1 MGFFSSI
8 GKIASIVAAPFTG
21 GGSLLP
27 AIASGGASLLG
38 GVLQNSSAK
47 SIATNNNAT
56 AIELANT
63 AHQREVKDLL
73 AAGLNPMLSAGG
85 SGSPTPSMQAAP
97 VSNVVSPAISSALAV
112 ASAKAQLENMKET
125 NENIRADTN
134 LKNAMNEKA
143 FYETVNSQ
151 LQQPLIAAQ
160 ARAATNSARS
170 SAVQADADEFMG
182 SLTKEL
188 QAGGAAAST
197 FANVLR
203 VLKSLPAGKGK

>member
-27 AIASGGASLLG
+27 AIVSGGASLLG

-97 VSNVVSPAISSALAV
+97 VSNGCVWIFP
-112 ASAKAQLENMKET
+112 
-125 NENIRADTN
+125 
-134 LKNAMNEKA
+134 
-143 FYETVNSQ
+143 
-151 LQQPLIAAQ
+151 
-160 ARAATNSARS
+160 
-170 SAVQADADEFMG
+170 
-182 SLTKEL
+182 
-188 QAGGAAAST
+188 
-197 FANVLR
+197 
-203 VLKSLPAGKGK
+203 